1 MQAISARRRVKDRMM
16 LGLMGL
22 AIVVAIVP
30 LGSILVEVI
39 AKGVGA
45 IHSFS
50 FFTQPAP
57 GNPLATGGGVYNGI
71 IGTLEMV
78 AVGGAIFIPLGILA
92 GVYLVEF
99 GAGSRLARA
108 VRFFAE
114 VMTGVPS
121 IIFGI
126 FIYSILVVRA
136 GHFTALAGS
145 LALGIIMWP
154 IVIRTSEEMLSR
166 VPVNV
171 REASIALGIPKWKTV
186 LRVVLPTA
194 AGGLV
199 TGCMLGVAR
208 AAGETAPLLFTALG
222 NQFTSYSLNSPIS
235 SLSLI
240 IYNGALSAYAAQ
252 IQRAWGA
259 ALTLIAI
266 VLILTL
272 AARFLT
278 SHRSVV

>member
-1 MQAISARRRVKDRMM
+1 MQATSARRRVKDKAM

-22 AIVVAIVP
+22 AILVAIVP
-30 LGSILVEVI
+30 LGSILIEVI
-39 AKGVGA
+39 VKGVQG
-45 IHSFS
+45 IHGLS
-50 FFTQPAP
+50 FFTQSTP
-57 GNPLATGGGVYNGI
+57 GDPLATNGGIYNAI
-71 IGTLEMV
+71 IGSLEMV
-78 AVGGAIFIPLGILA
+78 ALATLIFIPLGILA
-92 GVYLVEF
+92 GIYLVEF
-99 GAGSRLARA
+99 GPGTVLARM

-114 VMTGVPS
+114 VMTGIPS

-126 FIYSILVVRA
+126 FIFSILVVRTKHFSAFA
-136 GHFTALAGS
+136 GA
-145 LALGIIMWP
+145 LALGMIMWP

-166 VPVNV
+166 VPVSV
-171 REASIALGIPKWKTV
+171 REASMALGTPKWKTV
-186 LRVVLPTA
+186 LRVVLPSA

-222 NQFTSYSLNSPIS
+222 NQFLSYSLSQPIAA
-235 SLSLI
+235 LPLT
-240 IYNGALSAYAAQ
+240 IYNGALSPYPAQ
-252 IQRAWGA
+252 IARAWAA

-272 AARFLT
+272 VARFIT